1 MSLLYSPVMWLVRT
15 YISLIGEGPAID
27 GGMQQLLMIFL
38 NYLYNIKK
46 NDFLVCPEKRC
57 CNE

>member
-38 NYLYNIKK
+38 NYLYNIKE